1 MITTL
6 AVENYRSLGNI
17 VVPLTDLT
25 VVTGANGSGKSNLYK
40 ALRLLADAAHD
51 NIVSALARE
60 GGLQSVLWAGPER
73 TSADMR
79 SGEVPVQ
86 GTRRK
91 HPVALRLGFAS
102 DTFSYAL
109 DLGLP
114 TTTAF
119 NTAFSLDPEIKR
131 ESVWTGPVLRPGS
144 LLVDRRGGLVKTRDD
159 SFSWQVA
166 VPQLPLFETVFGALS
181 DPTHSPELF
190 SLRKSLASWRFY
202 DHFRTDSQ
210 AATRQAQV
218 GTRTPV
224 LSADGSNA
232 AAAIQTIRE
241 HGDATALDG
250 AIGDAFPGGKVVVD
264 DDRGMF
270 SLALQQHGLL
280 RPLGANE
287 LSDGTLRYILLTA
300 ALLSPQ
306 PPQLLVV
313 NEPETSLHPE
323 LIPPLARLIARAS
336 EETQI
341 VVVSHSRALV
351 DALVDGSGTESSTA
365 SRIEL
370 AKELGQTAVSGQ
382 GALDAPSWHWP
393 AR

>member
-6 AVENYRSLGNI
+6 AISNYRSLGEV
-17 VVPLTDLT
+17 VVPLSRLT

-51 NIVSALARE
+51 DIVSALARE
-60 GGLQSVLWAGPER
+60 GGLQSVLWAGPEQ
-73 TSADMR
+73 TSGSMR
-79 SGEVPVQ
+79 RGETPVQ

-102 DTFSYAL
+102 DSFSYAL

-114 TTTAF
+114 FPPPALPGS
-119 NTAFSLDPEIKR
+119 AFSLDPEIKR
-131 ESVWTGPVLRPGS
+131 ESVWTGAVLRPS
-144 LLVDRRGGLVKTRDD
+144 TLLVDRRGSAVKTRDD
-159 SFSWQVA
+159 SFEWQHLE
-166 VPQLPLFETVFGALS
+166 QRLRSYETLFGALS
-181 DPTHSPELF
+181 DPQHAPELF
-190 SLRKSLASWRFY
+190 SLKQSLASWRFY
-202 DHFRTDSQ
+202 DHFRTD
-210 AATRQAQV
+210 AEAPTRQAQV

-224 LSADGSNA
+224 LAHDGANV

-241 HGDATALDG
+241 EGDAAALDG
-250 AIGDAFPGGKVVVD
+250 AIADAFPGGLLEID
-264 DDRGMF
+264 QERGRF
-270 SLALQQHGLL
+270 ALGLQQHGLL

-287 LSDGTLRYILLTA
+287 LSDGTLRYILLAA
-300 ALLSPQ
+300 ALLSPR
-306 PPQLLVV
+306 PPELLVV

-323 LIPPLARLIARAS
+323 LIPPLARLIVRAS
-336 EETQI
+336 RETQL

-351 DALVDGSGTESSTA
+351 EALSAESEDA

-370 AKELGQTAVSGQ
+370 VKELGRTAVDGQ
-382 GALDAPSWHWP
+382 GLLDGPSWTWP